1 MEDIII
7 CNKEILSSGRQ
18 FDIKHI
24 IFDFDGTISL
34 LREGWQYVMRE
45 VMVESICGERAP
57 TEEIIN
63 EVEDYIS
70 ASTGIQTIFQME
82 HLVELVKKYNLVKEE
97 KILSPY
103 EYKKIYTE
111 RLHKHI
117 SDRIRSIEEGKAP
130 REKFILPG
138 AEEFLFTLSQR
149 RCVKL
154 YLISGTDEEDTKRE
168 ALLLGVDKYF
178 SPHIY
183 GAIDENRI
191 DIKEFIISKI
201 VADNFLADGKGE
213 LLIIGDGPVEISIGK
228 KYNALTIG
236 VCSDEIRGYG
246 WNEKKRERLLSA
258 GADVLIPNFVNKDEL
273 LKLIF

>member
-117 SDRIRSIEEGKAP
+117 SDRIRSIEEGEVP

-138 AEEFLFTLSQR
+138 VEEFLFTLSQR
-149 RCVKL
+149 KCVKL

-236 VCSDEIRGYG
+236 VCSDEVRGYG

-258 GADVLIPNFVNKDEL
+258 GVDVLIPNFVNKDEL

>member
-138 AEEFLFTLSQR
+138 VEEFLFTLSQR
-149 RCVKL
+149 KCVKL

-258 GADVLIPNFVNKDEL
+258 GVDVLIPNFVNKDEL